1 MKRSGIILT
10 LVLFVNWCVPV
21 AALGTQPN
29 EISMG
34 EAFKPVQAHFTNNE
48 ALFYLIEEEANSVN
62 DNSFWQFFVDLAPG
76 YGWEHDCCIVEV
88 PRITSDTVAISNII
102 NRRFPPNSKLIP
114 LHEKSSFLKV
124 IEPTKLMT
132 QACVDK
138 RVLSSSDSLK
148 ARQTCAIILS
158 GGLNPNANYVR
169 YWNDCSFLYQT
180 LVNRY
185 GIPKNNIH
193 VAISDGTS
201 NNIDMNLE
209 SSDNAIC
216 SSPLDLDFDGQPDTR
231 YAATKSGLNQAI
243 SNISSRHN
251 IEPFKH
257 FFLFVIDHGG
267 HDDKGSYICLWNV
280 NNDNDDY
287 RLYSSDLLQL
297 LEQFITGADI
307 FKSAVMAQC
316 YSGGF
321 IEPLRDAGFVIATAT
336 KENELSSP
344 MNGHKFDHFAYN
356 WTCGMNG
363 KDELKHTVYADSDG
377 DGHVSMKEAFNFAAA
392 RYTGG
397 TEHPQYA
404 SVPPQLGERLSFHN
418 LPVLE
423 PDLYIRDNYNDNGME
438 PNNYERFWDS
448 PDIWLGNDST
458 KALSDSYW
466 PDSIAYV
473 SVKIHNKG
481 IGPYIGGRWLNIY
494 WSISSPTLS
503 ANDWKGEQGGIG
515 GKVWGG
521 MIQKRIEAGDSVTLT
536 IPWKLKEDAKR
547 NLKDNGNIN
556 LLAFIGNSPYSE
568 IDDSYDVKNSKNLA
582 QKNYSRY
589 SLHRQSH
596 SDTIKITNLSDS
608 QRWFTIEPVNYPHS
622 MGLFDLNLEMSLSS
636 PLYYGWRAGG
646 SKYSNCSLKNNT
658 FIISKTN
665 AVIDSIRIPS
675 YKKGEIMLSLSSG
688 PNYNPNKYAPSSIKC
703 DFVAK
708 ADGKVIGGITYKI
721 NPMRVSIKSEALG
734 NDIYMLSTDLNES
747 DYEYIRW
754 LDSNGNDLGHG
765 ESIVV
770 TLENDAQEFSVEAKH
785 NDGFIDKDKLLL
797 KLRPEIENFILNTDK
812 SWLEVKFDSPLQSD
826 ALINVV
832 PLTNFNIGQLNN
844 TVARGE
850 LDFGIDISVLPS
862 GWYAVSYFINGEL
875 IETFKFVK

>member
-10 LVLFVNWCVPV
+10 LALIVNLCIPV

-29 EISMG
+29 EISME

-48 ALFYLIEEEANSVN
+48 ALFYLIEEEANSLS

-88 PRITSDTVAISNII
+88 PRIASDAVAISNII

-114 LHEKSSFLKV
+114 LSLKSKLIKSSN
-124 IEPTKLMT
+124 PPKLLS
-132 QACVDK
+132 QPCVDK
-138 RVLSSSDSLK
+138 RVLSRADSLIAK
-148 ARQTCAIILS
+148 RTFAIILS
-158 GGLNPNANYVR
+158 GGKNVNANHVR

-185 GIPKNNIH
+185 GIPKGNIH
-193 VAISDGTS
+193 VAISDGI
-201 NNIDMNLE
+201 NNAPDMTLDDG
-209 SSDNAIC
+209 SLPC
-216 SSPLDLDFDGQPDTR
+216 SSPLDLDFDGLPDTR
-231 YAATKSGLNQAI
+231 YPATEVGIRAAINAINQSIKSND
-243 SNISSRHN
+243 
-251 IEPFKH
+251 H

-267 HDDKGSYICLWNV
+267 HDDKGSYICLWAGESEENEQS
-280 NNDNDDY
+280 
-287 RLYSSDLLQL
+287 RLYSSELLNMLNQL
-297 LEQFITGADI
+297 NDRDI
-307 FKSAVMAQC
+307 LKSAVMAQC

-336 KENELSSP
+336 KENELSSA
-344 MNGHKFDHFAYN
+344 MNEWNFDNFAYN

-404 SVPPQLGERLSFHN
+404 SIPPQLGERLSFHN

-423 PDLYIRDNYNDNGME
+423 PDLYIRDNYSDNGRE
-438 PNNYERFWDS
+438 SNNYENFWDS
-448 PDIWLGNDST
+448 PDIWLGNGSPNTLMDY
-458 KALSDSYW
+458 YW
-466 PDSIAYV
+466 PDSLAYV
-473 SVKIHNKG
+473 NVKIHNKG
-481 IGPYIGGRWLNIY
+481 IGPYVGGRWLNIY

-503 ANDWKGEQGGIG
+503 ANDWKGKQGGIG

-521 MIQKRIEAGDSVTLT
+521 MIQKRIEPGDSVTLS

-568 IDDSYDVKNSKNLA
+568 INDSYDVRNSKNLA

-589 SLHRQSH
+589 FLHRQSH

-608 QRWFTIEPVNYPHS
+608 QRWFTIEPVNYPHYR
-622 MGLFDLNLEMSLSS
+622 GLFDLNLEMSLSS

-646 SKYSNCSLKNNT
+646 SIYSNCKLKKET
-658 FIISKTN
+658 FVISKTN
-665 AVIDSIRIPS
+665 ALIDSMSMFRNQR
-675 YKKGEIMLSLSSG
+675 GEIMLSLLPG
-688 PNYNPNKYAPSSIKC
+688 PGYASNVLTIPPSAKF
-703 DFVAK
+703 DFVVK
-708 ADGKVIGGITYKI
+708 ANGNVIGGITYKI
-721 NPMRVSIKSEALG
+721 KNSYVSIKSENLD
-734 NDIYMLSTDLNES
+734 NDTYLLSTNLDEN
-747 DYEYIRW
+747 DYEYIKW
-754 LDSNGNDLGHG
+754 FDSNGYDLGRG
-765 ESIVV
+765 ESVVV
-770 TLENDAQEFSVEAKH
+770 TLETETQEFSVEAKH
-785 NDGFIDKDKLLL
+785 NDGFIEKDKLLL
-797 KLRPEIENFILNTDK
+797 KLRPGIENFILNTDK

-826 ALINVV
+826 AVINIT
-832 PLTNFNIGQLNN
+832 PLTNFNIGQLSN
-844 TVARGE
+844 TIARGE
-850 LDFGIDISVLPS
+850 LYFGIDISILPP
-862 GWYAVSYFINGEL
+862 GLYALSYFINEEL

>member
-1 MKRSGIILT
+1 MKRSGIIFALA
-10 LVLFVNWCVPV
+10 LIVNWCVPV
-21 AALGTQPN
+21 AALGTQHN
-29 EISMG
+29 EISME

-62 DNSFWQFFVDLAPG
+62 DNSFWQFFVDLVPG

-114 LHEKSSFLKV
+114 LSLKSKLIKSSNSS
-124 IEPTKLMT
+124 KLMS
-132 QACVDK
+132 QPCVDK
-138 RVLSSSDSLK
+138 RVLSRADSLIAK
-148 ARQTCAIILS
+148 RTFAIILS
-158 GGLNPNANYVR
+158 GGKNVNANHVR

-185 GIPKNNIH
+185 GIPKGNIH
-193 VAISDGTS
+193 VAISDGI
-201 NNIDMNLE
+201 NNGPDMTLDDG
-209 SSDNAIC
+209 SSPC
-216 SSPLDLDFDGQPDTR
+216 SSPLDLDFDGLPDTR
-231 YAATKSGLNQAI
+231 YPATEDGIRIAINAINQSIKSND
-243 SNISSRHN
+243 
-251 IEPFKH
+251 H

-267 HDDKGSYICLWNV
+267 HDDKGSYICLWTGDSEENEQS
-280 NNDNDDY
+280 
-287 RLYSSDLLQL
+287 RLYSSELLNMLQQL
-297 LEQFITGADI
+297 SDRNIL
-307 FKSAVMAQC
+307 KSAVMAQC

-321 IEPLRDAGFVIATAT
+321 IESLRDAGFVIATAT
-336 KENELSSP
+336 KENELSSA
-344 MNGHKFDHFAYN
+344 MNGWNFDNFAYN

-438 PNNYERFWDS
+438 PNNYENFWDS
-448 PDIWLGNDST
+448 PDIWLGKGSPNTLMDYYW
-458 KALSDSYW
+458 SDSL
-466 PDSIAYV
+466 AYV

-481 IGPYIGGRWLNIY
+481 ISPYVGGRWLNIY

-503 ANDWKGEQGGIG
+503 ANDWKGKQGRTG
-515 GKVWGG
+515 GRVWAN
-521 MIQKRIEAGDSVTLT
+521 MIQERIEVDDSVTLT

-568 IDDSYDVKNSKNLA
+568 IDDSYDVRNSKNLA

-589 SLHRQSH
+589 SLHKQSH

-608 QRWFTIEPVNYPHS
+608 QRWFTIEPVNHPYS

-658 FIISKTN
+658 FIIPKTN
-665 AVIDSIRIPS
+665 AMIDSMRMLRNQR
-675 YKKGEIMLSLSSG
+675 GEIMLSLSPG
-688 PNYNPNKYAPSSIKC
+688 PGYNSSKNVPTYIKF
-703 DFVAK
+703 DFVVK
-708 ADGKVIGGITYKI
+708 ADGNVIGGITYKI
-721 NPMRVSIKSEALG
+721 KNGYISIKSENLD
-734 NDIYMLSTDLNES
+734 NNTYLLSTNLVEN

-785 NDGFIDKDKLLL
+785 NDGFIDKDKLLI
-797 KLRPEIENFILNTDK
+797 KLRPGIENFILNTDK

-826 ALINVV
+826 AIINVT
-832 PLTNFNIGQLNN
+832 PLTNFNTGQLSNPI
-844 TVARGE
+844 AKGK
-850 LDFGIDISVLPS
+850 LDFGIDISILPP
-862 GWYAVSYFINGEL
+862 GLYALSYFVNGEL